1 MSVIPELVELT
12 DAEIDAVA
20 GGCIAPGLDGNTA
33 LQNQLTFL
41 TTDLLPK
48 PVFTQGAF
56 QHGFQTAFSK
66 TAGGGDPCISI
77 SFPG

>member
-12 DAEIDAVA
+12 DAEIDGVA
-20 GGCIAPGLDGNTA
+20 GGCIAPGLDGNTT
-33 LQNQLTFL
+33 LQNQITSFL
-41 TTDLLPK
+41 TTDPLPN

-56 QHGFQTAFSK
+56 QHGFRTAFTV
-66 TAGGGDPCISI
+66 TAGGGTPCI